1 METTPWKHCLEQ
13 LEGELSTQQF
23 DTWIRPL
30 HVIEKNGSVRLL
42 APNRFVQDW
51 ISERYL
57 SRIQELLS
65 NSHPSK
71 EKVLVSLDVG
81 SRKPKTEN
89 EAHVQEFKSP
99 ISNKTS
105 TDRPVKN
112 SSNNLNSSFTFK
124 AFVEGNSNQLAR
136 AASIQ
141 VAENPG
147 GAYNP
152 LFICGGVGLG
162 KTHLMHAI
170 GWQAMEKD
178 PSAKIAYL
186 HSER

>member
-65 NSHPSK
+65 NSHPNK

-81 SRKPKTEN
+81 SREPKTEN
-89 EAHVQEFKSP
+89 KVRAQEFKSP

-112 SSNNLNSSFTFK
+112 STTYPYDRSDRMHPDHEKQNGIGHTRMLGHLGFQTQILSEPPYHVRVRVTLESS
-124 AFVEGNSNQLAR
+124 
-136 AASIQ
+136 
-141 VAENPG
+141 
-147 GAYNP
+147 
-152 LFICGGVGLG
+152 
-162 KTHLMHAI
+162 
-170 GWQAMEKD
+170 
-178 PSAKIAYL
+178 
-186 HSER
+186 